1 VIAAAVEG
9 LVDEA
14 VVQRLVAYAGGTVG
28 VVYGKKGKRHLRD
41 NINAYNQAARFAPWI
56 VLTDL
61 DQEADCAPL
70 LRTDWLTNQ
79 APMMEF
85 RIAVH
90 EVEAWLLSDRER
102 LAEFLSVSE
111 IRIPLTPES
120 EIDPKKLMVNIA
132 RRSRRREIRE
142 DLVPRT
148 ESGRSEGPGYTSRI
162 TQFVLDNE
170 RGWRPSVAA
179 ARSDSLRRCLSGL
192 RTLIRRSRDS
202 RLA

>member
-14 VVQRLVAYAGGTVG
+14 IIQRLVVCAGGAVG
-28 VVYGKKGKRHLRD
+28 VVYGKKGKQHLRD
-41 NINAYNQAARFAPWI
+41 NIRAYNQAARFAPWI

-61 DQEADCAPL
+61 DRDADCAPL
-70 LRTDWLTNQ
+70 LRTDWLSNQ
-79 APMMEF
+79 APMMQF

-102 LAEFLSVSE
+102 LAQFLGVSPV
-111 IRIPLTPES
+111 RIPLTPES
-120 EIDPKKLMVNIA
+120 EVDPKGLMVNIA

-142 DLVPRT
+142 DLVPRPA
-148 ESGRSEGPGYTSRI
+148 SGRSEGPGYTSRI
-162 TQFVLDNE
+162 TQFVLDRE

-179 ARSDSLRRCLSGL
+179 ARSDSLNRCLSGL
-192 RTLIRRSRDS
+192 QTLIRR
-202 RLA
+202 LKNTH